1 MDGEA
6 PSETRI
12 AKDLS
17 LENINYALDFGEANA
32 IVCGRLCNWKQQ
44 HGWNSHSECW
54 TDTKRIS
61 AIQKARTGF
70 SMNYTSDVYDKS
82 ISNFGPSS
90 QHAAYAHVRI
100 SKPIRHYVSFAHQL
114 IVKRRQHKVDGNW
127 RCSGSV
133 TGRCVE
139 CGCRR
144 YDGGFN
150 PTLGATQQKAF
161 CYYNAW
167 PPFCTG
173 SEMKWRSGGFASN
186 YGLRRYSRICDAI
199 FFLIFTHR
207 VRIQSFSILFAFG
220 FHNAFTL
227 ATQRPTGITIIC
239 SLVIKHGAAK
249 RAQQEPAPSSADGH
263 GKSWHN
269 GNNNDK

>member
-1 MDGEA
+1 M
-6 PSETRI
+6 
-12 AKDLS
+12 
-17 LENINYALDFGEANA
+17 
-32 IVCGRLCNWKQQ
+32 
-44 HGWNSHSECW
+44 
-54 TDTKRIS
+54 
-61 AIQKARTGF
+61 
-70 SMNYTSDVYDKS
+70 
-82 ISNFGPSS
+82 
-90 QHAAYAHVRI
+90 
-100 SKPIRHYVSFAHQL
+100 
-114 IVKRRQHKVDGNW
+114 
-127 RCSGSV
+127 
-133 TGRCVE
+133 E

-263 GKSWHN
+263 GKS
-269 GNNNDK
+269 